1 MSKCPATP
9 PGDRVMPNATMETPK
24 SRRISHSGMTVPTPP
39 RIMNSRDSPWSAQ
52 RKERTVALWHEL
64 LALNREKD
72 ATPRVETPRR
82 TVKEG
87 TSLESIKT
95 LRKVTIDMSD
105 LGAELTLQDAT
116 LHTPASTSSLSL
128 PEASNEEAEPS
139 IQSLLDVELTPS
151 RVHSMPPS
159 RFEPECSFP
168 LACCGPT
175 TAVSDG
181 SLSSCPTISQ
191 CLVQNKITLLL
202 GEGTDPSF
210 CGWQAWSLSLLLGW
224 PAWEPSRNQDDDDDD
239 DDATIGT
246 SQQVVAD
253 RIRRALRNRVFDLD
267 SRRRRLQQIRKDL
280 FPFQDYDSSSPKRH
294 HFNRAEGGP
303 PGLSAI
309 NSFAT
314 PSHSPFTNRSF
325 DQRDEPRRKSV
336 APFSFWDSL
345 RGCTNSR
352 VVSPSPIRIRNWHV
366 THLNDEGY
374 DSDPEEYACTRSVD
388 STTTAELGS
397 LLTYAT
403 PLPRTLSERSTTSR
417 WQPSGPPS
425 ATEQLQVIREF
436 MNERLTL
443 IQHYVDQQ
451 KDSDQQ
457 ARALDGSRPGTA
469 PSCAVSMWIE
479 PGQRLRDRFLSPK
492 LAWKVMHQVEE
503 RDSAESRRASKRQQS
518 GLTKKALSPVTFEPP
533 HSLDLLDIVRIV
545 DVDGV
550 DRTRHPFLKCPHAFR
565 IRTVQDQSLVF
576 EARSAMEQVRIVRSL
591 KLLVARLGS
600 KLVVHDETVLDEF
613 FVGGS
618 IHATDEDDE
627 EKDVSLKPHWLRR
640 RR

>member
-1 MSKCPATP
+1 M
-9 PGDRVMPNATMETPK
+9 NANAGTPK
-24 SRRISHSGMTVPTPP
+24 
-39 RIMNSRDSPWSAQ
+39 SRDSPWSAQ

-72 ATPRVETPRR
+72 ASSRVETPP
-82 TVKEG
+82 VKDG
-87 TSLESIKT
+87 PFLESTPSRPKT

-105 LGAELTLQDAT
+105 LGAELTLQDAAT
-116 LHTPASTSSLSL
+116 LHAPASTSSLSL

-151 RVHSMPPS
+151 RVQSTAMPTS

-224 PAWEPSRNQDDDDDD
+224 PAWEPSRNQDDDDDE
-239 DDATIGT
+239 TIGT
-246 SQQVVAD
+246 SKQVVAD
-253 RIRRALRNRVFDLD
+253 RIRRALRNRIFDLD

-280 FPFQDYDSSSPKRH
+280 FPFQDYDSSPPKRH
-294 HFNRAEGGP
+294 HFNRTEGGP
-303 PGLSAI
+303 PGLSPI
-309 NSFAT
+309 NSFAA
-314 PSHSPFTNRSF
+314 PSHLNRSF
-325 DQRDEPRRKSV
+325 DHHDERKSV

-366 THLNDEGY
+366 THLTDEGY

-403 PLPRTLSERSTTSR
+403 PLPRTLSER
-417 WQPSGPPS
+417 WQPPSGPPS
-425 ATEQLQVIREF
+425 AMEQLKVIREF

-443 IQHYVDQQ
+443 IQHYVDDDQQ

-492 LAWKVMHQVEE
+492 LAWKVMHQMEE

-518 GLTKKALSPVTFEPP
+518 GLNKKALSPVTFEPP

-618 IHATDEDDE
+618 IHATDDDDE